1 MNCLGL
7 DAPKRNV
14 WAAMSTCVTRAL
26 NPTTRYQNLT
36 GSTCHAAG
44 SEEETVDLS
53 VSDLTSGME
62 CILEYNTTQR
72 VSKLGTRERHIK
84 VLRTGMLSE
93 TPYYKSRY
101 GDQAGVW
108 VEDRSD
114 GGKEKFFV
122 FSRIKSIRTICL
134 DDLL

>member
-1 MNCLGL
+1 
-7 DAPKRNV
+7 
-14 WAAMSTCVTRAL
+14 
-26 NPTTRYQNLT
+26 
-36 GSTCHAAG
+36 
-44 SEEETVDLS
+44 
-53 VSDLTSGME
+53 ME

-72 VSKLGTRERHIK
+72 VSKSGTRERHIK

-93 TPYYKSRY
+93 TDYYKSRY

-108 VEDRSD
+108 VRDLSD